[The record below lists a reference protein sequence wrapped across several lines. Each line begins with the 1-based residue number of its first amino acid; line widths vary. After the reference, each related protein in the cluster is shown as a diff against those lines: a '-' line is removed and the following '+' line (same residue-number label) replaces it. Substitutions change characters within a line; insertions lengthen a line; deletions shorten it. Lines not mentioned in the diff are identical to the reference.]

1 MDELQHGFHL
11 AHRLG
16 ILAVNLLLFAG
27 VIELVRRGFLKER
40 YALLWLAVSGAG
52 LVLGVYP
59 NSIVLAS
66 NLFGFQYLTTVF
78 VLSFLF
84 LMALLLAFSVIL
96 SRLSE
101 RHRALTQELALLEE
115 RVRRMEAKP

>member
-1 MDELQHGFHL
+1 MDELQNGFHL
-11 AHRLG
+11 AHRIG

-27 VIELVRRGFLKER
+27 VIELVRRGLLKER

-84 LMALLLAFSVIL
+84 LMALLLVFSVIL

-115 RVRRMEAKP
+115 RVRRMEAKR